1 MPGEP
6 EKDDENWFQPS
17 WEIEDEEALEPP
29 GRPRVRK
36 PPSEPSYDHPLLIP
50 LARAQNAVAR
60 LEAKTEAAS
69 DVVAEG
75 LRARMSYL
83 EAAGWLSHAHM
94 NIHPWDLALRDHGV
108 TTSYGAAHHADR
120 LATVLPS
127 TTAQEGELAAAPS
140 DIVVNGALHYA
151 RLWRRLAEFRT
162 WRPLADAERLRETLK
177 TLGFS
182 RPDDA
187 DIADWLASVR
197 MLERGP
203 DLILAG
209 RAAREWMNL
218 PRIKTRN
225 PDGIFLADCLWHE
238 KNPRAPIPLPFWS
251 APAQLHHRLELQFGL
266 AWIAEFLEC
275 VTAAAITGLH
285 ELNRL
290 QEAEKKGRM
299 LGSTARSRLPKAVDA
314 VLRAHIVTVT
324 SLAKAVDVTPQ
335 AALGL
340 LRQLMAGGFV
350 REATGRSSWRAFTL
364 SNS

>member
-1 MPGEP
+1 MPGKP
-6 EKDDENWFQPS
+6 EKDDENWFQSP

-29 GRPRVRK
+29 GPPRARK
-36 PPSEPSYDHPLLIP
+36 LPSEPDYKHPLLIP

-83 EAAGWLSHAHM
+83 EAAGWLSHAHIG
-94 NIHPWDLALRDHGV
+94 IHPWDLALRDHGV
-108 TTSYGAAHHADR
+108 TTSYGAADHADR
-120 LATVLPS
+120 LAAVLPS

-140 DIVVNGALHYA
+140 DIIVNGALHYA

-162 WRPLADAERLRETLK
+162 WRPLADADTLRKTLK

-182 RPDDA
+182 GPEDA
-187 DIADWLASVR
+187 DIVDWLASIR

-209 RAAREWMNL
+209 RCAREWMNL
-218 PRIKTRN
+218 PGIKKRN
-225 PDGIFLADCLWHE
+225 PDGVFLAACLWHE
-238 KNPRAPIPLPFWS
+238 KNHRAPIPLPFWS
-251 APAQLHHRLELQFGL
+251 APAQRHHRLELQFGV

-299 LGSTARSRLPKAVDA
+299 LGSTARSRLPQAVDA
-314 VLRAHIVTVT
+314 VLRAHIVTAAG
-324 SLAKAVDVTPQ
+324 LAEAIRVTPQ

-340 LRQLMAGGFV
+340 LRHMTVNGMV
-350 REATGRSSWRAFTL
+350 REVTGRASWRAYAL
-364 SNS
+364 I